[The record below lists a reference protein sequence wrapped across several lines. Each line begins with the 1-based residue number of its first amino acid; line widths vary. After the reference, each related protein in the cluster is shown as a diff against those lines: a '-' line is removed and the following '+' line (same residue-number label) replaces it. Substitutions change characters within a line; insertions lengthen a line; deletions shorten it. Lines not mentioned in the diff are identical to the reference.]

1 MDDQN
6 QQILDILAKYEAG
19 TITEEELLLL
29 EDWYASF
36 EANPDLID
44 SLSSE
49 ERAVRKKQL
58 EEKIFDQID
67 LETAPVAEMS
77 KKRFFLNPG
86 NRLWQAA
93 ASLVLLCAVSFYI
106 FQKQAD
112 KLPIS
117 TKEQSSTINPGTD
130 QATLTLG
137 NGEKILLDNSKNG
150 ELSAEGNIHIN
161 KLKPGN
167 LVYTA
172 SKKVSK
178 VHSNTLSTPR
188 GGRYQ
193 LTLADGTQVW
203 LNAQS
208 SITYPSAFQGSSREV
223 TITGEVYFEVA
234 HNTAMPFR
242 VKSENQLIEVLGTH
256 FNVNTYNAKSSAK
269 TTLLS
274 GSIALTNTHQRII
287 LKPGEQGIV
296 AAHSMS
302 VKNVDPAEVI
312 AWKEGYFDFTDADI
326 GSVIDEL
333 GRWYNVDIH
342 YNGTATNE
350 TFTGRIPR
358 SWPFEKVLNL
368 LKTFKSI
375 QVGMQGRRLIVET
388 K

>member
-6 QQILDILAKYEAG
+6 QQILDIFAKYEAG
-19 TITEEELLLL
+19 TITQEELQLL

-36 EANPDLID
+36 ETNPDLID
-44 SLSSE
+44 SLSPE
-49 ERAVRKKQL
+49 ERVFRKKQL
-58 EEKIFDQID
+58 QEKIFDQLD
-67 LETAPVAEMS
+67 LETSSPATVP
-77 KKRFFLNPG
+77 KKRFFRHPG
-86 NRLWQAA
+86 NRLWQVA
-93 ASLVLLCAVSFYI
+93 ASLVLICTVSFYI
-106 FQKQAD
+106 FKKQSG
-112 KLPIS
+112 KLPID
-117 TKEQSSTINPGTD
+117 TVAQNSTINPGTD
-130 QATLTLG
+130 QAILTLG
-137 NGEKILLDNSKNG
+137 NGKKILLDNSKNG
-150 ELSAEGNIHIN
+150 ELSAEENIHIN

-172 SKKVSK
+172 DKKVSR
-178 VHSNTLSTPR
+178 VHLNTLSTPR

-208 SITYPSAFQGSSREV
+208 SIAYPSAFQGSSREV

-234 HNTAMPFR
+234 HNAAKPFR
-242 VKSENQLIEVLGTH
+242 VRSENQLIEVLGTH
-256 FNVNTYNAKSSAK
+256 FNVNTYNPKSIAK

-274 GSIALTNTHQRII
+274 GSIALTNKHQRVI

-296 AAHSMS
+296 AGTSLS
-302 VKNVDPAEVI
+302 IKNVDPAEVI

-333 GRWYNVDIH
+333 GRWYNVDIR
-342 YNGTATNE
+342 YQGAATKE

-375 QVGMQGRRLIVET
+375 QVEMQGRRLIVET

>member
-19 TITEEELLLL
+19 TITEKELQTL
-29 EDWYASF
+29 ENWYASF
-36 EANPDLID
+36 EANPDLIE
-44 SLSSE
+44 SLSPE

-58 EEKIFDQID
+58 QEKIFDQ
-67 LETAPVAEMS
+67 LGPETSSAAEMP
-77 KKRFFLNPG
+77 KKRFPLNPG
-86 NRLWQAA
+86 NSLWRVAA
-93 ASLVLLCAVSFYI
+93 AFVLLCAASFYI
-106 FQKQAD
+106 FKKQSD
-112 KLPIS
+112 KLPIN
-117 TKEQSSTINPGTD
+117 TAEQSSTINPGTD

-137 NGEKILLDNSKNG
+137 NGKKILLDDSKNG

-172 SKKVSK
+172 SQQVSK

-208 SITYPSAFQGSSREV
+208 SITYPSAFRGSSREV

-234 HNTAMPFR
+234 HNAAMPFR

-256 FNVNTYNAKSSAK
+256 FNVNTYNVKSMAK

-296 AAHSMS
+296 SAHSMS

-342 YNGTATNE
+342 YHGTATKE

-375 QVGMQGRRLIVET
+375 QVEMQGRRLIVET

>member
-19 TITEEELLLL
+19 TITEDELQQL

-44 SLSSE
+44 SLSAE

-58 EEKIFDQID
+58 QQKIFDQIGP
-67 LETAPVAEMS
+67 ETSSAAKMPQ
-77 KKRFFLNPG
+77 KRFSLNPG

-93 ASLVLLCAVSFYI
+93 ASLVLICAVSFYI
-106 FQKQAD
+106 FQKQTD
-112 KLPIS
+112 KP
-117 TKEQSSTINPGTD
+117 SSAEELSSNINPATD

-178 VHSNTLSTPR
+178 VHTNTLSTPR

-208 SITYPSAFQGSSREV
+208 SITYPSAFQGTSREV

-234 HNTAMPFR
+234 HNAAMPFR

-274 GSIALTNTHQRII
+274 GSIALTNSHQRII

-342 YNGTATNE
+342 YNGTATKE

-375 QVGMQGRRLIVET
+375 QVEMQGRRLIVE
-388 K
+388 KK

>member
-6 QQILDILAKYEAG
+6 QGILDILAKYEDG
-19 TITEEELLLL
+19 RITESELQELEE
-29 EDWYASF
+29 WYASF

-44 SLSSE
+44 SLSPE
-49 ERAVRKKQL
+49 ERAFRKQQL
-58 EEKIFDQID
+58 QERIFDQ
-67 LETAPVAEMS
+67 LGPETSSAAAIP
-77 KKRFFLNPG
+77 KKRFFPYPSH
-86 NRLWQAA
+86 RLWQVA
-93 ASLVLLCAVSFYI
+93 ASLILLCTVSFYM
-106 FQKQAD
+106 FKKQSDGQPAS
-112 KLPIS
+112 L
-117 TKEQSSTINPGTD
+117 TAQSSTINPGTD

-137 NGEKILLDNSKNG
+137 NGEQILLDDSKNG

-178 VHSNTLSTPR
+178 IHSNTLATPR

-223 TITGEVYFEVA
+223 TISGEVYFEVA
-234 HNTAMPFR
+234 HNATMPFR
-242 VKSENQLIEVLGTH
+242 VRSENQLIEVLGTH
-256 FNVNTYNAKSSAK
+256 FNVNTYNAKSRTK

-296 AAHSMS
+296 AGHSMS

-326 GSVIDEL
+326 SSVIDEL

-342 YNGTATNE
+342 YQGTTTPE

-375 QVGMQGRRLIVET
+375 QVEMQGRRLIVKT

>member
-19 TITEEELLLL
+19 TITEDELLLL
-29 EDWYASF
+29 ENWYASF

-44 SLSSE
+44 SLTAE
-49 ERAVRKKQL
+49 ERAVRKNQL
-58 EEKIFDQID
+58 QEKIFDQIGP
-67 LETAPVAEMS
+67 EVFAPIDMP
-77 KKRFFLNPG
+77 KKRFFLYPG

-93 ASLVLLCAVSFYI
+93 ASLVFLCAISFYI
-106 FQKQAD
+106 FQKQSA
-112 KLPIS
+112 KLPMIAA
-117 TKEQSSTINPGTD
+117 EQSSSINPATD
-130 QATLTLG
+130 KAILTLG
-137 NGEKILLDNSKNG
+137 NGEKILLDESKNG
-150 ELSAEGNIHIN
+150 ELSAEENIHIN

-167 LVYTA
+167 LVYTTD
-172 SKKVSK
+172 KRVNK
-178 VHSNTLSTPR
+178 VHFNTLATPR

-223 TITGEVYFEVA
+223 TISGEVYFEVA
-234 HNTAMPFR
+234 HNAAMPFR
-242 VKSENQLIEVLGTH
+242 VRSENQLIEVLGTH
-256 FNVNTYNAKSSAK
+256 FNVNTYQANTMAK

-274 GSIALTNTHQRII
+274 GSIALTNTHQRVI
-287 LKPGEQGIV
+287 LKPGQQGIV
-296 AAHSMS
+296 AGHSMS
-302 VKNVDPAEVI
+302 IKNVDPAEVI

-333 GRWYNVDIH
+333 GRWYNVDIR
-342 YNGTATNE
+342 YQGTATTE

-358 SWPFEKVLNL
+358 SWSFEKVLNL

-375 QVGMQGRRLIVET
+375 QVEMQGRRLIVET

>member
-6 QQILDILAKYEAG
+6 QYILDILAKYEAG
-19 TITEEELLLL
+19 TITQEELQIL

-36 EANPDLID
+36 ESNPDITD
-44 SLSSE
+44 SLSPE

-58 EEKIFDQID
+58 QEKIFDQID
-67 LETAPVAEMS
+67 RETSSTAKMS

-93 ASLVLLCAVSFYI
+93 ASIALICAVSLYI
-106 FQKQAD
+106 FKKQSD
-112 KLPIS
+112 KLPVS
-117 TKEQSSTINPGTD
+117 AEEQSSTIRPGTD
-130 QATLTLG
+130 QAILTLG
-137 NGEKILLDNSKNG
+137 NGEKILLDDSKKG
-150 ELSAEGNIHIN
+150 ELATEGNIHIN
-161 KLKPGN
+161 KLQPGN

-172 SKKVSK
+172 GKKVPK
-178 VHSNTLSTPR
+178 VYSNTLSTPR

-208 SITYPSAFQGSSREV
+208 SITYPSAFRGSTREV

-234 HNTAMPFR
+234 HNAAMPFR
-242 VKSENQLIEVLGTH
+242 VKSENQTIEVLGTH
-256 FNVNTYNAKSSAK
+256 FNVNTYKAKSVAK

-274 GSIALTNTHQRII
+274 GSVALSNAHQRIV
-287 LKPGEQGIV
+287 LRPGQQGVV
-296 AAHSMS
+296 AGRSLS
-302 VKNVDPAEVI
+302 VKQVDPTEVI

-342 YNGTATNE
+342 YQGTATQE

-375 QVGMQGRRLIVET
+375 QVEMQGRRLIVET
-388 K
+388 R

>member
-19 TITEEELLLL
+19 TITEDELQQL

-36 EANPDLID
+36 EANPDLIE
-44 SLSSE
+44 SLSPE
-49 ERAVRKKQL
+49 ERLVRKKQL
-58 EEKIFDQID
+58 QEKIFDQ
-67 LETAPVAEMS
+67 LGPETSSVAELS

-93 ASLVLLCAVSFYI
+93 ASLVLICAVSFYI

-112 KLPIS
+112 KP
-117 TKEQSSTINPGTD
+117 SSAEELSSNINPATD

-178 VHSNTLSTPR
+178 VHINTLSTPR

-208 SITYPSAFQGSSREV
+208 SITYPSAFQGTSREV

-234 HNTAMPFR
+234 HNAAMPFR

-274 GSIALTNTHQRII
+274 GSIALTNSHQRII

-302 VKNVDPAEVI
+302 VKNVDPVEAI

-333 GRWYNVDIH
+333 GRWYNVDIR
-342 YNGTATNE
+342 YNGTATKE

-375 QVGMQGRRLIVET
+375 QVEMQGRRLIVE
-388 K
+388 KK

>member
-19 TITEEELLLL
+19 TITEDELLLL

-44 SLSSE
+44 NLSSE

-58 EEKIFDQID
+58 QEKIFDQIST
-67 LETAPVAEMS
+67 ETSSTAEMP
-77 KKRFFLNPG
+77 KKRFSLNLG

-93 ASLVLLCAVSFYI
+93 ASLVLLCTVSFYI
-106 FQKQAD
+106 FQKQAAQ
-112 KLPIS
+112 LPS
-117 TKEQSSTINPGTD
+117 SAEKQSSTISPGTD
-130 QATLTLG
+130 QAILTLG
-137 NGEKILLDNSKNG
+137 NGEKILLDDSKNG
-150 ELSAEGNIHIN
+150 ELSTEGNIRIN
-161 KLKPGN
+161 KLKSGN

-178 VHSNTLSTPR
+178 VLSNTLSTPR

-208 SITYPSAFQGSSREV
+208 SITYPSAFQGSAREV

-234 HNTAMPFR
+234 HNAKMPFR
-242 VKSENQLIEVLGTH
+242 VRSENQLIEVLGTH
-256 FNVNTYNAKSSAK
+256 FNVNTYNVKSSAK

-296 AAHSMS
+296 AGRSMS

-333 GRWYNVDIH
+333 GRWYNVDIR
-342 YNGTATNE
+342 YNGTATHE

-375 QVGMQGRRLIVET
+375 QVEMQGRRLIVET

>member
-19 TITEEELLLL
+19 TITEDELQQL

-44 SLSSE
+44 SLSAE

-58 EEKIFDQID
+58 QQKIFDQIGS
-67 LETAPVAEMS
+67 EIASAVKMPQ
-77 KKRFFLNPG
+77 KRFFLNPG

-93 ASLVLLCAVSFYI
+93 ASLVLICALSFYI
-106 FQKQAD
+106 FQKQTD
-112 KLPIS
+112 KP
-117 TKEQSSTINPGTD
+117 SSAEELSSNINPATD

-178 VHSNTLSTPR
+178 VHTNTLSTPR

-208 SITYPSAFQGSSREV
+208 SITYPSAFQGTSREV

-234 HNTAMPFR
+234 HNAAMPFR
-242 VKSENQLIEVLGTH
+242 VKSENQLIEVLGTY

-274 GSIALTNTHQRII
+274 GSIALTNSHQRII

-296 AAHSMS
+296 AAHAMS

-312 AWKEGYFDFTDADI
+312 AWKEGYFDFTAADI

-342 YNGTATNE
+342 YNGTATKE

-375 QVGMQGRRLIVET
+375 QVEMQGRRLIVE
-388 K
+388 KK

>member
-1 MDDQN
+1 MDDQ
-6 QQILDILAKYEAG
+6 QLLDILAKYEAG
-19 TITEEELLLL
+19 TITEDELQVLEE
-29 EDWYASF
+29 WYASF

-44 SLSSE
+44 SLSAE
-49 ERAVRKKQL
+49 ERLFRKKQL
-58 EEKIFDQID
+58 QEKIFDQID
-67 LETAPVAEMS
+67 AETSASTERP
-77 KKRFFLNPG
+77 KKLSFLHSG

-93 ASLVLLCAVSFYI
+93 ASLVFLCAVSFYI
-106 FQKQAD
+106 FKQQAD
-112 KLPIS
+112 QSPTPAEK
-117 TKEQSSTINPGTD
+117 QSSSIHPATD
-130 QATLTLG
+130 KAILTLG
-137 NGEKILLDNSKNG
+137 NGKKIMLDESKNG
-150 ELSAEGNIHIN
+150 ELSTEGNIHIN

-172 SKKVSK
+172 GKNIDKVPI
-178 VHSNTLSTPR
+178 NTLATPR

-208 SITYPSAFQGSSREV
+208 SISYPSAFRGSSREV
-223 TITGEVYFEVA
+223 TISGEVYFEVA
-234 HNTAMPFR
+234 HNAAMPFR
-242 VKSENQLIEVLGTH
+242 VRSENQLIEVLGTH
-256 FNVNTYNAKSSAK
+256 FNVNTYKAKSRTK

-274 GSIALTNTHQRII
+274 GSIALTNAHRRVI

-296 AAHSMS
+296 TGESMS
-302 VKNVDPAEVI
+302 IKNVDPAEVI

-326 GSVIDEL
+326 GSVVDEL
-333 GRWYNVDIH
+333 GRWYNVDIQ
-342 YNGTATNE
+342 YQGAATSE

-375 QVGMQGRRLIVET
+375 QVEMQGRRLIVET

>member
-6 QQILDILAKYEAG
+6 QYILDILAKYEAG
-19 TITEEELLLL
+19 TITEEELQTLD
-29 EDWYASF
+29 DWYASF
-36 EANPDLID
+36 ESNPDITN

-58 EEKIFDQID
+58 QEKIFDQLGPEINP
-67 LETAPVAEMS
+67 AAEIP
-77 KKRFFLNPG
+77 KKHAFLHPR
-86 NRLWQAA
+86 NRLWQVA
-93 ASLVLLCAVSFYI
+93 ASLILLCAASFYL
-106 FQKQAD
+106 FKKQPD
-112 KLPIS
+112 KQSLS
-117 TKEQSSTINPGTD
+117 TAAQSSTIQPATD
-130 QATLTLG
+130 QAILTLG
-137 NGEKILLDNSKNG
+137 NGQKILLDESKNG
-150 ELSAEGNIHIN
+150 ELSSDGNIHIN
-161 KLKPGN
+161 KIKPGN

-172 SKKVSK
+172 DNKVSK
-178 VHSNTLSTPR
+178 VHVNTLSTPR

-208 SITYPSAFQGSSREV
+208 SITYPSAFRGNSREV
-223 TITGEVYFEVA
+223 TISGEVYFEVA
-234 HNTAMPFR
+234 HNAAMPFR
-242 VKSENQLIEVLGTH
+242 VKSENQTIEVLGTH
-256 FNVNTYNAKSSAK
+256 FNVNTYQAKSRTK

-274 GSIALTNTHQRII
+274 GSIALSNALQRIV
-287 LKPGEQGIV
+287 LKPGQQGIV
-296 AAHSMS
+296 AGSSLS
-302 VKNVDPAEVI
+302 VKQVDPAEII

-342 YNGTATNE
+342 YQGAATKE

-375 QVGMQGRRLIVET
+375 QVEMQGRRLIVET
-388 K
+388 R